1 MKLLLLVIDLIMY
14 TMCIHTLI
22 LFPYFSHF
30 KIFLTFH
37 LLCRPEYLLINCIIC
52 GPRGIVNFW
61 TVGGKLAISTIFL
74 VDLEAHFF
82 RNMFSCSWSSE
93 KHLAL
98 CLQCVSLLYC
108 SKIPLVHEHDQV
120 GVLLSMVSLAA
131 DHKTYKPYCYQKAV

>member
-1 MKLLLLVIDLIMY
+1 M
-14 TMCIHTLI
+14 
-22 LFPYFSHF
+22 
-30 KIFLTFH
+30 
-37 LLCRPEYLLINCIIC
+37 RAA
-52 GPRGIVNFW
+52 GIANFR

-93 KHLAL
+93 QHLAL

-108 SKIPLVHEHDQV
+108 SKIPLVHEHDQT

-131 DHKTYKPYCYQKAV
+131 DHKTYYTVLLPKSRVVQSETLAVGEKDCLFEISYTTPHLFK

>member
-14 TMCIHTLI
+14 TICIHTLI
-22 LFPYFSHF
+22 LFPYSHF

-37 LLCRPEYLLINCIIC
+37 LLCRPKYLLINCIIC
-52 GPRGIVNFW
+52 GPRGKVNFR
-61 TVGGKLAISTIFL
+61 TVGGKLAISIIFL
-74 VDLEAHFF
+74 MDLEAHFF
-82 RNMFSCSWSSE
+82 RNMFSCSCSSE

-120 GVLLSMVSLAA
+120 GILLSMVSLAA
-131 DHKTYKPYCYQKAV
+131 DHKTY